1 MLRWQESSLSAS
13 GNNPTGRENLNP
25 RVSNS
30 KGLDLTSFAVP
41 PSQLRSKTKL
51 KSPWGVCKGAFA
63 HTDKGLSLNLA
74 TVKS

>member
-51 KSPWGVCKGAFA
+51 KSPWGVCKRVEGQDLRRAEKL
-63 HTDKGLSLNLA
+63 DPLI
-74 TVKS
+74 